1 MPTDAPA
8 PTEAPAPTASATPEA
23 TPKPVGP
30 GTAED
35 PANPVAPP
43 SPTGSAA
50 PAGPGNGGTRPAA
63 EPKATNTALT
73 LPVGLAG
80 CFFALTGDID
90 LGDYTGISDTTGVS
104 AYNTWVPIGTIAAN
118 GATNAFLGTFD
129 GKDHA
134 VFNFYYPQEKA
145 FLSTQSPGGFGLFG
159 SLGASALVKNLEI
172 RPLNQP
178 TGHWDLG
185 IMGSA
190 VKTTSGVTARTAD
203 YRVGVLAG
211 MSGGSIE
218 NCTVTN
224 AKITYTYDSA
234 ETAVGI
240 VQIGGLVGQ
249 VTGGSLTKSAFLGS
263 IKAGN
268 DSSKTPPGYYKQ
280 QVGGLVGA
288 VTGAAALTNCAAGVD
303 MDVYNGIELANVQAA
318 WGGVGGLVGR
328 SEAPLTLSGCFTSG
342 LVQTLHE
349 GGGLV
354 GNVMGALTA
363 LDCYSTIALG
373 DIDIAKNISPLA
385 TEVQEAM
392 GGLFGRVTGANSTL
406 NNSYFAGSLLEPQFG
421 AIAGYNSGLTC
432 TNVAADPALALVAPY
447 KENSK
452 ETLVLKTPAE
462 ITGAAW
468 TAKAGAYP
476 ALLWADPATP
486 PATVTRNETIFKDLS
501 DFSAKQWVVL
511 DANNAV
517 KGNDGAYTI
526 YRLKDA
532 TGTPKLGELVLDL
545 NAYYPQTG
553 TGPKTGALYKHA
565 QTVPATNGTSL
576 PVVRKGLYAP
586 NQTEGSANIVSDSAS
601 LARFLDLANFAGGGS
616 LGSKYSIAGTVTGIP
631 VPNYTGGKPF
641 CGTLDGTG
649 GGAISGLSFP
659 TAGSVGL
666 FD

>member
-1 MPTDAPA
+1 M
-8 PTEAPAPTASATPEA
+8 
-23 TPKPVGP
+23 GP

-63 EPKATNTALT
+63 EPKATNTNLT

-178 TGHWDLG
+178 TGHWALG
-185 IMGSA
+185 TMGSA
-190 VKTTSGVTARTAD
+190 VKTTNDVIARTAD

-211 MSGGSIE
+211 VSAGSIE

-328 SEAPLTLSGCFTSG
+328 SEAALTLSGCFTSG

-354 GNVMGALTA
+354 GNATQKLDVS
-363 LDCYSTIALG
+363 DCYSTIALG
-373 DIDIAKNISPLA
+373 DIDLAKNAPYMSPLA

-452 ETLVLKTPAE
+452 ETPVLKTPAE
-462 ITGAAW
+462 ITGAVW

-486 PATVTRNETIFKDLS
+486 TPTRNETIFKELS
-501 DFSAKQWVVL
+501 DFSAKQWVSL
-511 DANNAV
+511 TAGPTGNAIT
-517 KGNDGAYTI
+517 GTDGLNI
-526 YRLKDA
+526 YHLKDA
-532 TGTPKLGELVLDL
+532 VITLGDGLALGKTYPTSTAGAPTGGLFSRT
-545 NAYYPQTG
+545 
-553 TGPKTGALYKHA
+553 
-565 QTVPATNGTSL
+565 QTVPAANGTSL

-586 NQTEGSANIVSDSAS
+586 NQTEGSANIVSDNIS
-601 LARFLDLANFAGGGS
+601 LARFLDLANFAGGGY
-616 LGSKYSIAGTVTGIP
+616 LGSKYSIAALAPATEVAGIA
-631 VPNYTGGKPF
+631 VPNYSGGKPF

-649 GGAISGLSFP
+649 GGAIS
-659 TAGSVGL
+659 
-666 FD
+666 